1 MPTFDT
7 QNQIL
12 TKIIATC
19 EKRSNVWQ
27 IYDRPFSSNKIFCK
41 MNVATV
47 LLSSDPDSMIR
58 KHNGI
63 ISVLSK
69 KVITSSSS
77 VWKWSGI
84 RNEFLL

>member
-77 VWKWSGI
+77 V
-84 RNEFLL
+84 